1 LQPHKSAYWEFPNID
16 NWEDFSDSVEELCE
30 LNAQAAEL
38 HKKGIHLIS
47 TDEKTGIQAL
57 ERANPTM
64 RMKVGNCEKQEFN
77 YIRHGIQVLIG
88 NLEIA
93 TGKSICPTPSPRG
106 RYSNRKGFCKSH

>member
-1 LQPHKSAYWEFPNID
+1 LQPHKSAYQEFPNIY
-16 NWEDFSDSVEELCE
+16 NWEDFSDSVGELCE

-38 HKKGIHLIS
+38 YKKGIHLIS
-47 TDEKTGIQAL
+47 TDKKTEIRAL

-77 YIRHGIQVLIG
+77 YIRHGTQVLIG

-93 TGKSICPTPSPRG
+93 TGKVFVQQLEILEQ
-106 RYSNRKGFCKSH
+106 KKVL